1 MYQITFNVFVYV
13 QVLSNYFKEKEAQLQ
28 KELGTQEAKRVQTEE
43 TASETA
49 KKMMATEGNVGLYK
63 SQVAFYSENNLLCS
77 PIISRFFSMKG

>member
-1 MYQITFNVFVYV
+1 LYQITFNVFVYD

-63 SQVAFYSENNLLCS
+63 SQVSFFRNRLLCS
-77 PIISRFFSMKG
+77 PIITRFFSMKG

>member
-1 MYQITFNVFVYV
+1 MTFNVFVYD

-63 SQVAFYSENNLLCS
+63 SQVS
-77 PIISRFFSMKG
+77 FFSKIGFYARQL